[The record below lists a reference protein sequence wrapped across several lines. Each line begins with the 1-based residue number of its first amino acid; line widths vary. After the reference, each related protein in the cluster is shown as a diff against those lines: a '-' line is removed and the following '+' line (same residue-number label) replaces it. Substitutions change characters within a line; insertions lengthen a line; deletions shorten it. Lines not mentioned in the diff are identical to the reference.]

1 MELQGHLD
9 MRSDMNKQF
18 LESDQLINL
27 RRYQTDMGLD
37 MVAVFNNNPWSG
49 EGVVAV
55 IKEYT
60 HPSAHFDSWILLLKE
75 SRPVGVEAAP
85 GSDRPEERIKWPGQH
100 AILEWEGGQIKRT
113 RTPYLNDQAYA
124 PFTAFS

>member
-9 MRSDMNKQF
+9 MRSVMNKQF

-37 MVAVFNNNPWSG
+37 TVTVFNNNPWAR

-60 HPSAHFDSWILLLKE
+60 HPSAHFDSWILYSKSQDLWK
-75 SRPVGVEAAP
+75 
-85 GSDRPEERIKWPGQH
+85 
-100 AILEWEGGQIKRT
+100 
-113 RTPYLNDQAYA
+113 
-124 PFTAFS
+124 